1 MGRKRQPGKQM
12 AAQGQPQGQQGGQ
25 VHELLRPRRPVGTAR
40 SSHFFDG
47 FPRFYETSHTTAFRD
62 RLNLRYDAIFA
73 ENRAIFEGA
82 RVLDIAS
89 HDGRWSLAAL
99 ETGAKSV
106 VGIEG
111 KADLVEHA
119 NANLAAYVED
129 DSRYTFYAGDVL
141 DVLAREKID
150 VDVVMCLGFL
160 YHTLRYNELMWRI
173 RQLNPRK
180 VIIDTQVHPRAK
192 GPFVRMVL
200 DKAGMQRDAIA
211 DDYSYGGLVLVGH
224 PSVPA
229 VRMMAKAYGY
239 EVESFSDWGSLLR
252 DNPTASDVG
261 DYGDLSRVTLVLTPA
276 EEGAGAA

>member
-1 MGRKRQPGKQM
+1 MGRKRQPSKQ
-12 AAQGQPQGQQGGQ
+12 AAAGQSPGQQGGQ

-40 SSHFFDG
+40 SSQFFDG
-47 FPRFYETSHTTAFRD
+47 YPRFYESSKTTPFRD
-62 RLNLRYDAIFA
+62 RLNLRYEAIFA

-119 NANLAAYVED
+119 NANLAAYIED
-129 DSRYTFYAGDVL
+129 DSRYSFYAGDVL
-141 DVLAREKID
+141 DVLAKEKID

-192 GPFVRMVL
+192 GPFVRLVL

-211 DDYSYGGLVLVGH
+211 DDFSYGDHVLVGH

-229 VRMMAKAYGY
+229 VRMMARGYGY

-252 DNPTASDVG
+252 DNPDATDVG
-261 DYGDLSRVTLVLTPA
+261 DYGELSRVTLVLTPV
-276 EEGAGAA
+276 EEGSGAA